1 LNGYSHP
8 VKDARR
14 DRGVPGEEC
23 FMTIQKVTGRVT
35 QVGSIDPGLLF
46 FDCLMPTPYGT
57 TYNSFLVQGDE
68 KTALIDPVQ
77 EDTADQLLH
86 NLQEMGVK
94 KLDYIFSLHAE
105 QDHSGAAR
113 ILLDRY
119 PEAKI
124 VATAK
129 VADFLGVLL
138 HISQEDMVVVAKG
151 DQIDLGGVTLECMPI
166 PFAHWPDNTMYWM
179 PQERVLF
186 PSDLFGSHYTPD
198 VPDKPDETIRIEQSR
213 TYFSEIMMPFRTHVK
228 GYVEQV
234 RALDPAIICAAHGP
248 VWFEPDTILS
258 EYERMVSDKTTR
270 DVLIAYVSMHGS
282 TGRMVRLLA
291 RVLADEGIGVKLVDL
306 GSARHDLRVP
316 IGMVLTETVFAGAL
330 ILASPAVL
338 GGAHPLVA
346 AMTMLIGGI
355 NPPLKYI
362 GIAGSYGWGS
372 QMVKQLEGLLGKHK
386 AERLEPLLVR
396 GLPLKEDE
404 EAIKAYALELAAR
417 MKALPEEDVL

>member
-1 LNGYSHP
+1 
-8 VKDARR
+8 
-14 DRGVPGEEC
+14 
-23 FMTIQKVTGRVT
+23 MTLQKITERVT
-35 QVGSIDPGLLF
+35 QVGSMDPGLQF

-57 TYNSFLVQGDE
+57 TYNSFLVRGDE

-77 EDTADQLLH
+77 ENTADQLLL
-86 NLQEMGVK
+86 NLQEMGVS

-105 QDHSGAAR
+105 QDHAGAVR

-124 VATAK
+124 VAGAK
-129 VADFLGVLL
+129 VAEFLGVLL
-138 HISQEDMVVVAKG
+138 HVSLEDVMLVKEG
-151 DQIDLGGVTLECMPI
+151 DKIDLGGVTLECLPI
-166 PFAHWPDNTMYWM
+166 PFAHWPDNTMFWM
-179 PQERVLF
+179 AEERVLF
-186 PSDLFGSHYTPD
+186 PSDLFGSHYSPD
-198 VPDKPDETIRIEQSR
+198 IPGRPDEAVRIEQSR
-213 TYFSEIMMPFRTHVK
+213 TYFAEIMMPFRSHVK
-228 GYVEQV
+228 GYVEKV

-282 TGRMVRLLA
+282 TGKMVRLLA
-291 RVLADEGIGVKLVDL
+291 KTLREEGVGVKLVDL
-306 GSARHDLRVP
+306 GNARHDLRVP

-355 NPPLKYI
+355 NPPVKLI

-372 QMVKQLEGLLGKHK
+372 QMVKQLEGLLGNHK
-386 AERLEPLLVR
+386 AQRLEPLLVR
-396 GLPLKEDE
+396 GLPTKEDE
-404 EAIKAYALELAAR
+404 EAIKAYALELATR
-417 MKALPEEDVL
+417 MKALPDQEVL

>member
-1 LNGYSHP
+1 
-8 VKDARR
+8 
-14 DRGVPGEEC
+14 
-23 FMTIQKVTGRVT
+23 VT
-35 QVGSIDPGLLF
+35 QVGSIDPGLQF

-57 TYNSFLVQGDE
+57 TYNSFLIQGDE

-77 EDTADQLLH
+77 ENTVDQLLH

-94 KLDYIFSLHAE
+94 RLDYIFSLHAE

-124 VATAK
+124 VASAK
-129 VADFLGVLL
+129 VAEFLGVLL
-138 HISQEDMVVVAKG
+138 HIPQEDLMVVAEG
-151 DQIDLGGVTLECMPI
+151 DVVDLGGVTLECMPI
-166 PFAHWPDNTMYWM
+166 PFAHWPDNTMFWM
-179 PQERVLF
+179 PEERILF
-186 PSDLFGSHYTPD
+186 PSDLFGSHYAPD
-198 VPDKPDETIRIEQSR
+198 VPDKPDEEIRIQQSR

-228 GYVEQV
+228 RYVEKA

-258 EYERMVSDKTTR
+258 EYERMVSDKTSR

-282 TGRMVRLLA
+282 TGIMVRLLA
-291 RVLADEGIGVKLVDL
+291 RALSDLGIGVKLVDL
-306 GSARHDLRVP
+306 GSAKQDLRVP
-316 IGMVLTETVFAGAL
+316 IGRVLTESIFAGAL

-355 NPPLKYI
+355 NPPVKYI
-362 GIAGSYGWGS
+362 GIVGSYGWGS
-372 QMVKQLEGLLGKHK
+372 QMVKQLEGLLGSHK
-386 AERLEPLLVR
+386 AERIEPFLVR
-396 GLPLKEDE
+396 GLPTGDDR
-404 EAIKAYALELAAR
+404 EAIKVYAAELAAR
-417 MKALPEEDVL
+417 MKALPAEEVLENE